1 MDLLGEHCK
10 DLYQKRH
17 GADIIAI
24 PERERE
30 REREGKESGGETA
43 AVSYEKISMKE
54 MYFKLNVTSNI
65 PTH

>member
-17 GADIIAI
+17 GADVIAI
-24 PERERE
+24 PEKKRETE
-30 REREGKESGGETA
+30 KEGQGETA
-43 AVSYEKISMKE
+43 AVVFEKISMKE